1 MKDREKE
8 IRLLIYEES
17 QIIKHSKK
25 RIKDL
30 NMELAEL
37 QGEKRLNRRFNGS
50 NRKDKRSNSIT

>member
-1 MKDREKE
+1 MDREKE

-17 QIIKHSKK
+17 QIIKKSKK

-37 QGEKRLNRRFNGS
+37 QGEKKLRRFYDN
-50 NRKDKRSNSIT
+50 KRSKHSNKTN

>member
-1 MKDREKE
+1 MDREKE

-17 QIIKHSKK
+17 QVIKHSKK

-30 NMELAEL
+30 NIELEQL

-50 NRKDKRSNSIT
+50 NRKNKRSNNIT

>member
-37 QGEKRLNRRFNGS
+37 QGEKKLRRSNGRR
-50 NRKDKRSNSIT
+50 NKRSNNIA

>member
-1 MKDREKE
+1 MDREKE

-17 QIIKHSKK
+17 QIIKKSKK

-37 QGEKRLNRRFNGS
+37 QGEKKLRRFYDN
-50 NRKDKRSNSIT
+50 KRSKHSNKTDW